1 MLIVSKRRPAMHY
14 LPAPG
19 ENVVWSGVER
29 LPPGWLPAGIGSGT
43 IRWIRVGS
51 QSPTAPVF
59 EKWVAALR
67 ASLPTPRENET
78 DLSSLAQSL
87 AHLPEVEPAGIIF
100 HVSRCGST
108 LLSNALSA
116 GENVLAVNE
125 ASAIDQA
132 MRLAANPGPRGMR
145 TGAAALTGLCKAFA
159 HYRGSPAQH
168 LIVKTGMAA
177 VARLRAVRSIW
188 PNVPCV
194 MLTRDPLEVAVSN
207 LQGPPKALLEWYE
220 VPSTCFADVP
230 DEALACGIAEFC
242 AWAVGRICSE
252 ALEQLDDKCLLLDYR
267 DLTPSAALR
276 VAEFF
281 SVRLTDEGRDSLR
294 GAFLFDA
301 KRGGEFAPDADRKK
315 KAAKASLV
323 ESVGRWARGP
333 YEDLLRSPWRLQ
345 AG

>member
-1 MLIVSKRRPAMHY
+1 MLILNNRRLPLQY
-14 LPAPG
+14 LSAA
-19 ENVVWSGVER
+19 EEKAWSGEEPV
-29 LPPGWLPAGIGSGT
+29 PPGWLPAAIGSGT

-51 QSPTAPVF
+51 QFPTAPVF

-78 DLSSLAQSL
+78 DLCSLAQSV
-87 AHLPEVEPAGIIF
+87 AHLSEVEPAGIIF

-116 GENVLAVNE
+116 GENVLALNE
-125 ASAIDQA
+125 ASAIDHA
-132 MRLAANPGPRGMR
+132 MQLAANSGAHKRA
-145 TGAAALTGLCKAFA
+145 GAAALTGLCKAFA
-159 HYRGSPAQH
+159 RYRGSSAQP
-168 LIVKTGMAA
+168 LVVKTGMAA

-194 MLTRDPLEVAVSN
+194 MLIREPLEVAISN

-220 VPSTCFADVP
+220 APSACFAKVP
-230 DEALACGIAEFC
+230 DEALAGGIAEFC
-242 AWAVGRICSE
+242 AWAVGRMCSE

-267 DLTPSAALR
+267 DLTPNAALR
-276 VAEFF
+276 VAELF
-281 SVRLTDEGRDSLR
+281 SVRLTDEGRERLR
-294 GAFLFDA
+294 RAFLFDA
-301 KRGGEFAPDADRKK
+301 KRGGEFAPDGDRKK

-323 ESVGRWARGP
+323 ESVDRWARGP

-345 AG
+345 AT